1 MARTKLSARKGGA
14 KKPRVSG
21 AKKPSKREVTQK
33 FIQRLRSDSPLNP
46 EDISWI
52 LQQVVEKMEKRS
64 LTFPVEL
71 MSRVDEV
78 QEVSPEV
85 QQVSTEVQEVSAEV
99 STEVST
105 EVHSQLPKMV
115 IISQDLQLTI
125 IEDPSLNDFRVLQ
138 SAIGGHLEYLSLQ
151 SDENG
156 LSVYCDENGRFKYGS
171 TQASESMRQR
181 LSALFGCASPSVVGP
196 ILIVNTDA
204 EGNTVGLIDEQLEKI
219 REHFP

>member
-52 LQQVVEKMEKRS
+52 LQQVVEKMEKGS

-78 QEVSPEV
+78 QQVSPDV
-85 QQVSTEVQEVSAEV
+85 QQVSTEVQQI
-99 STEVST
+99 ST

-115 IISQDLQLTI
+115 IISQDLQLTV
-125 IEDPSLNDFRVLQ
+125 IEDPNLNDFRVLQ

-156 LSVYCDENGRFKYGS
+156 LSVYCDDNGRSKYGS

-204 EGNTVGLIDEQLEKI
+204 EGNTVGLTDEQLEKI